1 MRALCVPPAF
11 MSGIVFASATLVPVA
26 SLARGNSVDE
36 MAQIKADVEE
46 CADLKVIP
54 KLPGSIIVSCDKGD
68 SMEVILPLKP
78 DAQGF
83 SRDKSAR
90 GHYEFREYQITQSY
104 YQEEQAFENL
114 MRLLPVAGSTVKYSA
129 SPSTIT
135 ARNGDTWILITIKG
149 EYYDVKTVQANEDP
163 WTPVKDVQ
171 EISREMGAHN
181 RVAIYGIQFS
191 LDNTAVL
198 EENSKI
204 LGEILTYLKR
214 NPAMTFDVE
223 SHKMS
228 TSGTAEDDQDIT
240 RKRATAVV
248 NWFVA
253 YGIAAERLRAKP
265 LGRNKPIT
273 ENDTPLEIQ
282 RNDRIELAQTAR

>member
-1 MRALCVPPAF
+1 
-11 MSGIVFASATLVPVA
+11 
-26 SLARGNSVDE
+26 
-36 MAQIKADVEE
+36 
-46 CADLKVIP
+46 
-54 KLPGSIIVSCDKGD
+54 
-68 SMEVILPLKP
+68 
-78 DAQGF
+78 
-83 SRDKSAR
+83 
-90 GHYEFREYQITQSY
+90 
-104 YQEEQAFENL
+104 
-114 MRLLPVAGSTVKYSA
+114 
-129 SPSTIT
+129 
-135 ARNGDTWILITIKG
+135 
-149 EYYDVKTVQANEDP
+149 VQANEDP
-163 WTPVKDVQ
+163 WTPVKDIQ

-248 NWFVA
+248 TWFVA
-253 YGIAAERLRAKP
+253 HGIAAERLRGKP